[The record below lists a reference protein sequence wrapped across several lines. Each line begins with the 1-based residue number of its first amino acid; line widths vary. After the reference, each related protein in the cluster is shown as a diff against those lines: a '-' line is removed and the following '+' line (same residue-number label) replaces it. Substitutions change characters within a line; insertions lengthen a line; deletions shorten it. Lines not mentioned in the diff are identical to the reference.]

1 MEDVVQ
7 WSVGAG
13 FVSLFDTNRQ
23 DMHGNILNLVPCF
36 PPSARLQGV
45 VVQHKAPRKG
55 QNEFF
60 QNMSIEIHIPYGG
73 IQKRKTE
80 TVHKTELQD
89 KGNQGRG
96 KKKGE
101 WRMDWSVK
109 RKNETKLPKT

>member
-60 QNMSIEIHIPYGG
+60 QNMSHRNTHSLWWHP
-73 IQKRKTE
+73 
-80 TVHKTELQD
+80 
-89 KGNQGRG
+89 
-96 KKKGE
+96 KKE
-101 WRMDWSVK
+101 DR
-109 RKNETKLPKT
+109 NCT